1 MFFVCFFVI
10 GKEKKSSKFIQQRV
24 GTQESLYFFGLEVPG
39 AFYSPSTLYETTA
52 LVRPPPS
59 KGLGSG

>member
-10 GKEKKSSKFIQQRV
+10 GKEEKSSKFIQQRA
-24 GTQESLYFFGLEVPG
+24 GTQESLSFFGLEVPG
-39 AFYSPSTLYETTA
+39 AFYSPSTLYETAA